1 MFKFSFFGCGECA
14 CGRRRTR
21 VRVSVNVARLSGHNR
36 GHACA
41 NDALEHAC
49 TAFNYFPLTPRNGTA
64 IRCFAHSGY
73 DVAHRVS
80 MLCALLGGIAAAGLF
95 RALAV
100 SPFGFLCL
108 RVRVQC
114 WESRPGGAPVFSSP
128 RPFCPSVLLSFC
140 PSVLLFSKTGP

>member
-128 RPFCPSVLLSFC
+128 RPFCPSVLLSFSS
-140 PSVLLFSKTGP
+140 PRPAPNHPRE